1 MADTKTVTGSVK
13 DLMRSAATKPGDRS
27 IKRELD
33 KDAFLQLLVTQL
45 KHQDPMKPM
54 DDTNFIAQMA
64 QFSSLE
70 QMQNIN
76 KTLESQQQF
85 SALTSASSLIGKQV
99 SVTVPGEKAE
109 TVKGI
114 VDEVRSIDGKVTVV
128 VGGKAYD
135 SALVTD
141 VSEAKAEAPA
151 AASKSAETKKEG

>member
-1 MADTKTVTGSVK
+1 
-13 DLMRSAATKPGDRS
+13 
-27 IKRELD
+27 
-33 KDAFLQLLVTQL
+33 
-45 KHQDPMKPM
+45 
-54 DDTNFIAQMA
+54 
-64 QFSSLE
+64 
-70 QMQNIN
+70 
-76 KTLESQQQF
+76 
-85 SALTSASSLIGKQV
+85 LIGKQV